1 LYGLT
6 WLHYYAGMSGTTLKL
21 VSAQLAGGAVL
32 GFVLS
37 SVFGPTVISWWYEPP
52 SRDAFSCA
60 GSVRTALGQFV
71 TMQLVA
77 AGVGAVV
84 LTLLVFLIR
93 RAMRR
98 TADKPSPA

>member
-1 LYGLT
+1 MT
-6 WLHYYAGMSGTTLKL
+6 QEASSGSTAKL
-21 VSAQLAGGAVL
+21 VTALLAGGAVL
-32 GFVLS
+32 GFILS

-77 AGVGAVV
+77 AGVGAVA

-98 TADKPSPA
+98 TETKQDKPSPA